1 MFFELYDEDTAG
13 WRPPGPQGRI
23 QRHTVEQIIEIFVPV
38 QALDVLLPQLAEQLV
53 DVPTPS
59 SHESSITRKKRV
71 ILARYS
77 DATGH
82 WFQCTG
88 PQGSLLVAVGH
99 RPHPADP
106 PGGGSPPAQGG
117 KQTLG
122 VVPGPQ
128 ILEQIVDKVVD
139 VPVISQLKF
148 HSPCRLTVDCASV
161 SVHRQTLGLP
171 VTPQRQVRTVQ
182 TVQHTGD
189 STVQFLIVDAFVH
202 DAICAENPS
211 IFRRCSSWWSTSL

>member
-1 MFFELYDEDTAG
+1 MRRCRGPDRATDHTVNSKEDAVFFELYDEDTAG

-23 QRHTVEQIIEIFVPV
+23 QRHTVEQIIETFVPV

-106 PGGGSPPAQGG
+106 PEGDHHQPRAVNKHWASC
-117 KQTLG
+117 
-122 VVPGPQ
+122 
-128 ILEQIVDKVVD
+128 
-139 VPVISQLKF
+139 PVL
-148 HSPCRLTVDCASV
+148 R
-161 SVHRQTLGLP
+161 
-171 VTPQRQVRTVQ
+171 
-182 TVQHTGD
+182 
-189 STVQFLIVDAFVH
+189 
-202 DAICAENPS
+202 
-211 IFRRCSSWWSTSL
+211 SWSRSWTRWLTSL